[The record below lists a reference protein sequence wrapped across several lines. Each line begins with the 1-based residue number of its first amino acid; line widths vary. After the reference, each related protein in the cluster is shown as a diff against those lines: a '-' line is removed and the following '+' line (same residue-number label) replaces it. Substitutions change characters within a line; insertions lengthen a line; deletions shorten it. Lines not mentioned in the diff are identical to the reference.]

1 MGYDKKTF
9 LKNVTI
15 ICDTREQKN
24 SHILSR
30 LDEMGIA
37 YKHESLD
44 FGDYS
49 FVVAEKVKDG
59 TKTRNFTQS
68 CLIERKANVN
78 ELYGNLTIDRE
89 RIEKEF
95 LCGSSLSNEFTLLI
109 EGVSNF
115 DELYE
120 YELPE
125 WQMKNFN
132 RKVKNIGFYC
142 YETIQSWQSG
152 SKYKFRTIFSKDKEE
167 TAVKILECF
176 YWYWRNYK
184 KMTAGR
190 RNRG

>member
-125 WQMKNFN
+125 WQMLSVLAIC
-132 RKVKNIGFYC
+132 RAVLALPRILVSRCTAWRGMPRRMACAVVKTPSDAESSFMM
-142 YETIQSWQSG
+142 E
-152 SKYKFRTIFSKDKEE
+152 R
-167 TAVKILECF
+167 
-176 YWYWRNYK
+176 
-184 KMTAGR
+184 
-190 RNRG
+190 